1 MGNAADKANGKPLF
15 VGLNV
20 APNEIREVIFDQLLQ
35 AFFVLMPADEQ
46 GHGSQIAVGKWL
58 TIDPMN
64 DVFVGLFGLFQIQI
78 TDKWGQ
84 TSLENA
90 IQKTLSKHRT
100 ATLIAE
106 DIAQGWSVIHDVLPV
121 INTAI
126 GPRSEYTSDAFFV
139 TTDCAGSRQ
148 EVAGHLYLTVRQM
161 ENICQ

>member
-20 APNEIREVIFDQLLQ
+20 APNEIRKVVFNQLLQ

-46 GHGSQIAVGKWL
+46 SHGSQIAVGKWL

-106 DIAQGWSVIHDVLPV
+106 DIAQGGSVVHDVLPV

-148 EVAGHLYLTVRQM
+148 EVAGHLYLTVRKM

>member
-20 APNEIREVIFDQLLQ
+20 APNEIRKVVFNQLLQ

-126 GPRSEYTSDAFFV
+126 GPRSEYASDAFLV
-139 TTDCAGSRQ
+139 TTDRTGSRQ